1 MKGGGGRGSLLLLF
15 LAEFYNHTTL
25 CCDRSLAQ
33 NSKRILIVL
42 SLASSLFPQDKISK
56 YLLPRAAH

>member
-1 MKGGGGRGSLLLLF
+1 MLLF

-25 CCDRSLAQ
+25 CCDKSLAQ